1 MTPGGLA
8 VERSETLSR
17 QSLRTTSYEFRKEAV
32 ETMTPARLERATFGL
47 GIRRSI
53 LLSYGAV

>member
-17 QSLRTTSYEFRKEAV
+17 QSLRNTSDEFRNEAV
-32 ETMTPARLERATFGL
+32 ETMTPARLAVERSET
-47 GIRRSI
+47 
-53 LLSYGAV
+53 LSE